1 MNTER
6 AAEILQ
12 SAKIIDV
19 TYQNNAVWIED
30 VNKDRNTAMVKN
42 LNTDDIHEVPVT
54 ELHER

>member
-12 SAKIIDV
+12 SAKVIDV
-19 TYQNNAVWIED
+19 TYQNNSVWIED

-42 LNTDDIHEVPVT
+42 LNTDDIREVPVT
-54 ELHER
+54 ELQER